1 MPAQV
6 LELDF
11 DLQKDLVQPLMDIER
26 DTGPIAD
33 RVNATMIAGLDLLVE
48 QIALRLPGPEGVNTG
63 ALRGSIAR
71 GEPVRR
77 GAMLEGIV
85 GTPLIYGL
93 PVELGRRPG
102 GKMPPVDAILFWVI
116 RKQLVS
122 RAEAPGFAWAIA
134 QKIATDGTEG
144 MFMFRDGF
152 KAAAPHIERIWDD
165 MLDWIVNYLATK
177 P

>member
-11 DLQKDLVQPLMDIER
+11 DLQQDLVQPLKNIEQ
-26 DTGPIAD
+26 DVGPIAD
-33 RVNATMIAGLDLLVE
+33 RINATMIVGLDLIEE
-48 QIALRLPGPEGVNTG
+48 QIKLRTPVNIG

-71 GEPVRR
+71 GEPIRR
-77 GAMLEGIV
+77 GAALEGIV
-85 GTPLIYGL
+85 GTPLVYGL

-122 RAEAPGFAWAIA
+122 RAEAPDFAWAIA
-134 QKIATDGTEG
+134 KKIARDGTEG
-144 MFMFRDGF
+144 AFMFQDGF
-152 KAAAPHIERIWDD
+152 KAATPHVERIWDEL
-165 MLDWIVNYLATK
+165 LDWIVNYLATK